1 MHGLPVLWL
10 QLQRPFARQ
19 ASAQGRRGTDITSP
33 SASGDRRGPPTSPNS
48 SSTAT
53 ATIATLSNEDLRQVV
68 ARRELYRRLLEAG
81 ERLAAVAERIWYAVV
96 KEG

>member
-1 MHGLPVLWL
+1 MHDL
-10 QLQRPFARQ
+10 
-19 ASAQGRRGTDITSP
+19 
-33 SASGDRRGPPTSPNS
+33 
-48 SSTAT
+48 
-53 ATIATLSNEDLRQVV
+53 LSNEDLRQVD